1 MSIHFDASRDRFV
14 VRWKQDGRRRVRRFH
29 SESEAMAF
37 DASLLR
43 PVHPRPIPAS
53 VPPAAVGDGIYAY
66 EIRGGTRFRF
76 VFRQS
81 DGTLSTRRG
90 FPSRRAAATARR
102 RLVESIER
110 GEVKVARETFET
122 FWLRLLEER
131 RPYMTKGSAE
141 DFATHGRK
149 RLLPSLGATPLA
161 RIDEPLVRRWM
172 DEMAALVEAGELAPK
187 TVNNARTCLSVAL
200 NEAQRR
206 GLVSRNPCAAVA
218 ALPVDRAELDYLRLD
233 EIEPY
238 LDACAPH
245 YRPLASF
252 LIGTGSRISEAL
264 DIRFRHLDVEQS
276 VVRIYRQQGRRGD
289 TSQPTKGKR
298 FRSVQIGPRLAH
310 LLNEL
315 RNDRR
320 AGPDDWLFLCPQ
332 PRRGRYARRT
342 EPTPPNRR
350 TVHDWHEAALVDAG
364 LRDMPLHALRH
375 TAAAAWLATGHP
387 LIFVQRQLG
396 HRSITTTEEHYGHL
410 ESSFVREAAS
420 QTEQAIAAAGRTA
433 ERRRPLTRGA
443 GGP

>member
-14 VRWKQDGRRRVRRFH
+14 VRWKQDGRRRVRRFR
-29 SESEAMAF
+29 SEADAIAF
-37 DASLLR
+37 DASLRRPLR
-43 PVHPRPIPAS
+43 LTPTAAPVPS
-53 VPPAAVGDGIYAY
+53 AAAGDGIYAY
-66 EIRGGTRFRF
+66 ETRAGTRFRF

-90 FPSRRAAATARR
+90 FTSRRAAATARR

-110 GEVKVARETFET
+110 GEVKVARETFEA
-122 FWLRLLEER
+122 FWLRLLEEK

-141 DFATHGRK
+141 DFEAHGRK
-149 RLLPSLGATPLA
+149 RLLPSLGAVPLA
-161 RIDEPLVRRWM
+161 RVDEQLVRRWM
-172 DEMAALVEAGELAPK
+172 DEMVALVESGELAPK

-206 GLVSRNPCAAVA
+206 GLLSRNPCTGVP

-252 LIGTGSRISEAL
+252 LIGTGARISEAL
-264 DIRFRHLDVEQS
+264 DLRFRHLDVEQR

-289 TSQPTKGKR
+289 PSQPTKGKR
-298 FRSVQIGPRLAH
+298 FRSVQIGPRLSG
-310 LLNEL
+310 LLTEL
-315 RNDRR
+315 RDDRG
-320 AGPDDWLFLCPQ
+320 AGPDDSLFLCPP
-332 PRRGRYARRT
+332 PRRGRYAGRT
-342 EPTPPNRR
+342 EATPPNRR

-364 LRDMPLHALRH
+364 QRDMPLHALRH
-375 TAAAAWLATGHP
+375 TAAAAWLATGQP

-410 ESSFVREAAS
+410 ESSFVRGAAFE
-420 QTEQAIAAAGRTA
+420 TERAIAAA
-433 ERRRPLTRGA
+433 RPHQLPRVSKRA
-443 GGP
+443 SA